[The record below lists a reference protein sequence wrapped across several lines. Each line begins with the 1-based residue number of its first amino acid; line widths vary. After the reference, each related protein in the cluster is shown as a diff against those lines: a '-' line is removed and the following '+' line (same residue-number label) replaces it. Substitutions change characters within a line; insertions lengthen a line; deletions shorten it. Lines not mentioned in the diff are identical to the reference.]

1 MTLDAHWLAR
11 AALALG
17 ALLASGCASVAD
29 KRPPPPT
36 LEEVVQMSQQGVPAN
51 EIVAQLVYTRAAYR
65 LKGSELAKLKERG
78 VPDEVLDYLEE
89 SNIALARADEA
100 RRQAQYRFMYTW
112 PYGGFGPYP
121 YYWYYP
127 PPPPRRY

>member
-1 MTLDAHWLAR
+1 LLLAV
-11 AALALG
+11 
-17 ALLASGCASVAD
+17 LASGCAGLGD

-36 LEEVVQMSQQGVPAN
+36 LEEVVQMSQRGVPAN

-89 SNIALARADEA
+89 SNLALARADEA
-100 RRQAQYRFMYTW
+100 RRLAQYQFMYGW

-127 PPPPRRY
+127 PPPPRPR